1 MTILRVP
8 PNARSRARSSVAR
21 TRRPKGALESRG
33 PGGSNAT
40 RARRLRSTAGE
51 ISYPLL
57 RVPSSARPPDGRPR
71 ARPTVARTRR
81 PTSALESRGRGASD
95 APLGRRLRPTVGE
108 PDDMTGRHDGTR
120 APAIPEIRAEPPVDR
135 SRSPLGALESRG
147 RGASDAPQGRRLRP
161 TVGAPDFVDRGR
173 ARSSKVRKFSES
185 HRPPRPSRALVSTAR
200 DVPPRDDGPRSR
212 GARVVSRGR
221 REKLGKNNTSPTFQA
236 HRR

>member
-1 MTILRVP
+1 VRWNREGEALPTHSRDGGCDRLS
-8 PNARSRARSSVAR
+8 ARATSSSAAVWFE
-21 TRRPKGALESRG
+21 TL
-33 PGGSNAT
+33 
-40 RARRLRSTAGE
+40 RRLFE
-51 ISYPLL
+51 PL
-57 RVPSSARPPDGRPR
+57 PPTSCSSARRR

-81 PTSALESRGRGASD
+81 PLGALESRGRGASD

-147 RGASDAPQGRRLRP
+147 RGASEAPQGQRLRP

-173 ARSSKVRKFSES
+173 VRPSKVRKFSES

>member
-1 MTILRVP
+1 MHPRDGGRDRLS
-8 PNARSRARSSVAR
+8 ARATSSSAAVWFE
-21 TRRPKGALESRG
+21 TL
-33 PGGSNAT
+33 
-40 RARRLRSTAGE
+40 RRLFE
-51 ISYPLL
+51 PL
-57 RVPSSARPPDGRPR
+57 PPTSCSSARRR

-81 PTSALESRGRGASD
+81 PLGALESRGRGASD

-185 HRPPRPSRALVSTAR
+185 HRPPRRSRARLDRAR
-200 DVPPRDDGPRSR
+200 RPSEGRRATV
-212 GARVVSRGR
+212 ARRAR

>member
-95 APLGRRLRPTVGE
+95 AP
-108 PDDMTGRHDGTR
+108 
-120 APAIPEIRAEPPVDR
+120 
-135 SRSPLGALESRG
+135 
-147 RGASDAPQGRRLRP
+147 QGRRLRP
-161 TVGAPDFVDRGR
+161 TVGALDVVVRGR
-173 ARSSKVRKFSES
+173 VVPNFKEVIRAFASCVLFERSSARTSDRRS
-185 HRPPRPSRALVSTAR
+185 HAPSFGCVGIARARRFRRSSRTTAAT
-200 DVPPRDDGPRSR
+200 D
-212 GARVVSRGR
+212 GR
-221 REKLGKNNTSPTFQA
+221 RA
-236 HRR
+236 RRHDRTT